1 MALLAV
7 AALGS
12 LLASSAI
19 ALPTILLLPENASS
33 SILLTVLSNTL
44 ATALE
49 TELSALTGKGVSGN
63 IHFTNGN
70 TTLGITNLRFLNVNE
85 KGTLCKTGALAEGE
99 VLVPQSGVHLVFD
112 TLTPLGIAG
121 LVLVPEFEIVCGLTK
136 IKITGSV
143 LVLIHNI
150 NKEIATTEDFQLL
163 THCKSPGVPLETRW
177 WNDAGVAQTA
187 HLAAKFGT
195 GFEGACQ
202 NVVGTV
208 LATPNVMVG
217 IMG

>member
-12 LLASSAI
+12 LLASSAV
-19 ALPTILLLPENASS
+19 ALPTILLLSES
-33 SILLTVLSNTL
+33 SILLTILSNTL
-44 ATALE
+44 ETALE
-49 TELSALTGKGVSGN
+49 TELSGLTGKGVSGN

-70 TTLGITNLRFLNVNE
+70 TTLGVTNLRFLHVKE
-85 KGTLCKTGALAEGE
+85 KEQECHTGADAEGE

-121 LVLVPEFEIVCGLTK
+121 LVLVPEFPIVCGLLT
-136 IKITGSV
+136 IKVTGSV

-150 NKEIATTEDFQLL
+150 NKEISTTEDAQLL
-163 THCKSPGVPLETRW
+163 VHCKSPGVPLETRW

-187 HLAAKFGT
+187 HLAAKFGA
-195 GFEGACQ
+195 GFEPACQ
-202 NVVGTV
+202 EVKGTV